1 MPSPKRQTLTERQA
15 ELENARSA
23 PADAAEVL
31 ANDIRDFCQNNEKL
45 RFVNVDDN
53 FNTVTITRTGTGDVL
68 RIKCFGIGAWTI
80 DDAHLIDL
88 DDLLDEV
95 LTFLGA

>member
-1 MPSPKRQTLTERQA
+1 MKTLTERQA

-23 PADAAEVL
+23 PADAAEAF
-31 ANDIRDFCQNNEKL
+31 ANDIRDFCQSNEKL

-53 FNTVTITRTGTGDVL
+53 FNTVTITRAGAGDVL
-68 RIKCFGIGAWTI
+68 RIKCFGTGAWTI

-88 DDLLDEV
+88 DDVLDEV